1 MRGHHQFRPTADH
14 RLEARSLL
22 SHLTGIPRVPGT
34 RAGTAEVHTVHTR
47 SRERPIGQ
55 LQPVSGYPNLQIQ
68 RGFKLHLLSTGL
80 SFPTAMTFSPR
91 GKMWVSEAGGIAGT
105 APQIVQIHRNGTAST
120 VLSANQLPSGM
131 LVGPINDVTYHG
143 GWLWITAEQVGVN
156 GWDVGAITKFKPSAP
171 DPASTF
177 TTVIT
182 NLPSNGDHAT
192 DQIVFDRRGKAYFSQ
207 GTATNSGVV
216 GTDNSWLTTS
226 GGLSTFHD
234 FAPVPIVLGGSSY
247 TNTATATIPSETTSP
262 YEPFGVTAPAGTL
275 IPAATP
281 ATPQQG
287 IIAGGG
293 TVYSFNPRA
302 KDPTSTLHLLAW
314 GFRNPYGIS
323 FDPSHPNTLYVAN
336 NGTDQRGS
344 RPINNEDDDLFAINL
359 RQAKRQPE
367 FFGWPD
373 FFDNP
378 QTNQVLPVTDPMFSV
393 NGTTVQ
399 PVFDPSFSST
409 LTVQHDV
416 TELGNHTAAGKF
428 DISTKSSF
436 GSALSGDLLMARTGS
451 LPPST
456 GATSLVGYDVISV
469 NPRSGQVNEFLT
481 HTSNSPSAIFDS
493 SSFDKPL
500 DVQFRGGRMF
510 IVDFGVLNP
519 GNAGGPTDP
528 NSGKIWVVTRGG

>member
-1 MRGHHQFRPTADH
+1 MRGHHQFRPTADQS
-14 RLEARSLL
+14 LEARSLL
-22 SHLTGIPRVPGT
+22 SHLTAMPQVRAT
-34 RAGTAEVHTVHTR
+34 KAGTAEVHRAHTQ
-47 SRERPIGQ
+47 SRKTAIGQ
-55 LQPVSGYPNLQIQ
+55 LESVPGYSNLQIQ
-68 RGFKLHLLSTGL
+68 QGYKLHLLSTGL
-80 SFPTAMTFSPR
+80 SFPTAMTFGPR

-105 APQIVQIHRNGTAST
+105 APQFVLIHRNGTSST
-120 VLSANQLPSGM
+120 VLSANRLPSGM
-131 LVGPINDVTYHG
+131 LEGPINDVTYHG
-143 GWLWITAEQVGVN
+143 GWLWITAQQVGVN
-156 GWDVGAITKFKPSAP
+156 GWDVGAIMKFKPSAP
-171 DPASTF
+171 NPASTF

-182 NLPSNGDHAT
+182 NLPSNGDHGT
-192 DQIVFDRRGKAYFSQ
+192 DQVAFDKRGTAYFSQ
-207 GTATNSGVV
+207 GTATNSGVE
-216 GTDNSWLTTS
+216 GTDNGLATS
-226 GGLSTFHD
+226 SGLSTFHD

-247 TNTATATIPSETTSP
+247 TNTATGTIPSETTSP

-275 IPAATP
+275 VPAATP

-314 GFRNPYGIS
+314 GFRNPYGIG
-323 FDPSHPNTLYVAN
+323 FDPSHPNTLYVSN

-344 RPINNEDDDLFAINL
+344 RPINNEYDDLFAINL
-359 RQAKRQPE
+359 RQANRHPE

-378 QTNQVLPVTDPMFSV
+378 QTNQPLPVTDPMFSV

-409 LTVQHDV
+409 LTVQPDV

-428 DISTKSSF
+428 GIPTKSSF
-436 GSALSGDLLMARTGS
+436 GSGLSGDLLMVRTGS

-481 HTSNSPSAIFDS
+481 HTSNSPSAVFDS

-500 DVQFRGGRMF
+500 DVQFRGNRMF
-510 IVDFGVLNP
+510 IVDFGVFNP
-519 GNAGGPTDP
+519 GISGGDPTDP
-528 NSGKIWVVTRGG
+528 NSGKIWVVTRGK